1 MGRTL
6 NIGFGGKGFT
16 PLLEETL
23 VENLDY
29 VNQIGDTMK
38 SICPTNGMSMMSKD
52 DDGVKKKKVKL
63 AMPMIGKGKKKL
75 SFMGKGGK

>member
-1 MGRTL
+1 
-6 NIGFGGKGFT
+6 
-16 PLLEETL
+16 
-23 VENLDY
+23 
-29 VNQIGDTMK
+29 MK